1 MAAEAAK
8 AEGNKALQAKN
19 YDEAIKKYTEA
30 IAFDA
35 TQHTYFSN
43 RAAAYMQ
50 LKDYERALQDAES
63 CIKLNPTWAKGYSRK
78 GAALHAMK
86 KYDAADAAY
95 HEGLAVAPG
104 DASLKQGVVDVNK
117 AKGAQQSQQNNPMA
131 QAFGP
136 NLIAKIAQDPNL
148 RHKLGDEQFMMKLK
162 LLQSN
167 PQQMMSTMFQD
178 PDMCVCGV
186 CHIYY
191 WCRVAAMASR
201 ESDSFAS
208 RVCGVAST
216 ACGGRVYASIGG
228 APSHPRRRRR
238 RWRGPRRRRR
248 GTRDGRESARTP
260 STRESDAITARNDRR
275 SQVMSLALGINLQQP
290 GSAQDAGAAPPPP
303 APKKEPEPE
312 PEPEVERTPE
322 EQKAYDQKQLAL
334 AHKAKGNAAY
344 KKRDFDAALK
354 HYDDAISADPGDVTY
369 RNNKCAVHFEKKDYD
384 AVLSEGR
391 EAIKVGREHRADYEL
406 VHKIYVR
413 MGKARMKQGDL
424 EGALEE
430 FNNAQ
435 VEHRDKATE
444 RLVKNLEMD
453 IKKKKREAYI
463 DPEKA
468 LEEKEKGNVKF
479 REGKFSE
486 SVPFYEEAMKRDPK
500 NPAYPNNLAA
510 ALTKLGNFAAAKQAC
525 EKALE
530 LDEKYVKAIAKKGDL
545 EMLMKE
551 YHKAIETYKKGLT
564 IEPSNAACKQGLQR
578 VQTAIYNE
586 GGDKGRAEQAMKDP
600 EIQAI
605 LQDPMVRQVI
615 QDLSGGNG
623 AAGQQ
628 AMNDPVMRGKI
639 EKLIASGVLQTK

>member
-1 MAAEAAK
+1 MASEAEKAK

-19 YDEAIKKYTEA
+19 YGEAVKKYTEA

-86 KYDAADAAY
+86 KYDQADAAY

-178 PDMCVCGV
+178 PDM
-186 CHIYY
+186 
-191 WCRVAAMASR
+191 
-201 ESDSFAS
+201 
-208 RVCGVAST
+208 
-216 ACGGRVYASIGG
+216 
-228 APSHPRRRRR
+228 
-238 RWRGPRRRRR
+238 
-248 GTRDGRESARTP
+248 
-260 STRESDAITARNDRR
+260 

-290 GSAQDAGAAPPPP
+290 GSAQDAGTAPPPP

-354 HYDDAISADPGDVTY
+354 HYDDAIAADPGDVTY

-384 AVLSEGR
+384 SVLTEGR

-413 MGKARMKQGDL
+413 MGKAKMKQGDL

-463 DPEKA
+463 DPAKA

-623 AAGQQ
+623 TAGQQ